1 MTEPLK
7 IKKPILIES
16 SEESI
21 ESEEDPVE
29 EEEASII
36 LSPEEVEEV
45 EEEPLEKDEESEY
58 VSSEVPDTSST
69 LTDEFNEEN
78 LQEEYEKLG
87 NCKDE
92 NYYSKE
98 CNKFLLKKELI
109 ERENLS
115 EHPKNYEYLY
125 PNLNDTEFNIKIA
138 NKKEFNDTKYDGT
151 IHDSIKEQA
160 DILAKADYELQPQQ
174 VFVKNFMSFQTYI
187 KNIEEKITRQR

>member
-36 LSPEEVEEV
+36 LSPEEVEE
-45 EEEPLEKDEESEY
+45 EEKEHEESEY

-98 CNKFLLKKELI
+98 CNKFLLKKELL
-109 ERENLS
+109 ESEYLS
-115 EHPKNYEYLY
+115 EHP
-125 PNLNDTEFNIKIA
+125 D
-138 NKKEFNDTKYDGT
+138 
-151 IHDSIKEQA
+151 
-160 DILAKADYELQPQQ
+160 
-174 VFVKNFMSFQTYI
+174 
-187 KNIEEKITRQR
+187 